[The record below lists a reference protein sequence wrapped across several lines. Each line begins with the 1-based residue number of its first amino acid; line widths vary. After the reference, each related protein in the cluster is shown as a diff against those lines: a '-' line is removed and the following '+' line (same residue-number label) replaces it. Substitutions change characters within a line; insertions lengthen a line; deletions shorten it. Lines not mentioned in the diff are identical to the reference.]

1 MLLKFFLLITSF
13 LFTFSSPP
21 TNCKVCYGHFYIYS
35 ELKTD
40 EEKIESI
47 EKFCSNAGTPME
59 KWSYTYPFEFGI
71 LKLVK
76 EKGINYAFEEF
87 NKCHDKNR
95 TCIKELCSNLSGHK
109 CY

>member
-1 MLLKFFLLITSF
+1 MFLKFILLIVSLSF
-13 LFTFSSPP
+13 SLSSPP
-21 TNCKVCYGHFYIYS
+21 TNCKVCYGHFYIYD

-47 EKFCSNAGTPME
+47 KKFCSEAGTPME
-59 KWSYTYPFEFGI
+59 KWAYTYPFEFGI

-76 EKGINYAFEEF
+76 EKGIHYAFEEF
-87 NKCHDKNR
+87 NKCFGKNR
-95 TCIKELCSNLSGHK
+95 TCIKELCSNLSGHQ

>member
-1 MLLKFFLLITSF
+1 
-13 LFTFSSPP
+13 
-21 TNCKVCYGHFYIYS
+21 
-35 ELKTD
+35 
-40 EEKIESI
+40 
-47 EKFCSNAGTPME
+47 ME

-95 TCIKELCSNLSGHK
+95 TCIKELCSNLSGHQ